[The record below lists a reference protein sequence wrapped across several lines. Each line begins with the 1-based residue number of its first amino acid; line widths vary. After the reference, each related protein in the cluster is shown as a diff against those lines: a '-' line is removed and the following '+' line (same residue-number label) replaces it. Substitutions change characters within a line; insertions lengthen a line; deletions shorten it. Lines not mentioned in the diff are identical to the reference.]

1 MFGNLVRI
9 EVIRLYKNII
19 LKISAALAAFLM
31 LISLMSSEIILQ
43 NGGLRFIRAEE
54 ITPVYFHVYF
64 FEVMFESLVM
74 IVAGLTVAFTTC
86 DYYKY
91 RLSVNIEG
99 AIRSRVK
106 LFLSELCGIAI
117 FTAAINLL
125 VFPGLAVILAGHPA
139 EIISVFTS
147 DYDEILS
154 VYFFSFCSCL
164 FVSIIVYLL
173 SKITHKAPVAVLLSI
188 LVGIAAV
195 VLLVFTAGFISG
207 SRGEGVIAG
216 RTIEDVLLGS
226 VILIP
231 VIVLSVIALVNNSK
245 EDRV

>member
-19 LKISAALAAFLM
+19 LKISAAVAVFLM
-31 LISLMSSEIILQ
+31 LISLMVSDVILQ
-43 NGGLRFIRAEE
+43 NGGLRFLGEE
-54 ITPVYFHVYF
+54 YITPVYFRVF
-64 FEVMFESLVM
+64 SFEVMFESLVM

-106 LFLSELCGIAI
+106 LFLSEMCGIAV
-117 FTAAINLL
+117 FTAVINLM

-139 EIISVFTS
+139 EIISVFAS
-147 DYDEILS
+147 DYDEILT
-154 VYFFSFCSCL
+154 VYFFSFASCL

-188 LVGIAAV
+188 LVEIAAV

-207 SRGEGVIAG
+207 SRQEGVVDG
-216 RTIEDVLLGS
+216 GPVEDVLLGS
-226 VILIP
+226 VVLIP

>member
-1 MFGNLVRI
+1 MFGNLVLI

-19 LKISAALAAFLM
+19 LKISAAVAALLM
-31 LISLMSSEIILQ
+31 LISLMVSDVVLQ
-43 NGGLRFIRAEE
+43 NDGLTFFRTGE
-54 ITPVYFHVYF
+54 ITPLYFRVF
-64 FEVMFESLVM
+64 TFEAMFESLVM

-99 AIRSRVK
+99 AVRSRVK
-106 LFLSELCGIAI
+106 LFLSEMCGITV
-117 FTAAINLL
+117 FVAAINLL

-139 EIISVFTS
+139 EIISVFTT
-147 DYDEILS
+147 DYEEILT

-164 FVSIIVYLL
+164 FVSLVIYLL

-188 LVGIAAV
+188 LVEIAAV

-207 SRGEGVIAG
+207 SPEGVGFAG
-216 RTIEDVLLGS
+216 GLFEEFFVGIVFL
-226 VILIP
+226 VPLI
-231 VIVLSVIALVNNSK
+231 ILSVIVLVNNSK